1 VSGPVVAE
9 PRLWGGWPVVVAL
22 GQAPFT
28 AELRAAVYGRITRSS
43 VTIAVTR
50 SAGVTSK
57 A

>member
-1 VSGPVVAE
+1 MSPEETV
-9 PRLWGGWPVVVAL
+9 
-22 GQAPFT
+22 
-28 AELRAAVYGRITRSS
+28 RAYLDARSCRSVPAQLIKTSYGRITRSS